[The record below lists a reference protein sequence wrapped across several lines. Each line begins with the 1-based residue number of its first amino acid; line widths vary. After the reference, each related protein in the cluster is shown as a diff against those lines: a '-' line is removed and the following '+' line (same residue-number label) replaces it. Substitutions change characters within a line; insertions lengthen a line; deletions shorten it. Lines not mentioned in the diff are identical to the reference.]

1 MTKKQVLGFI
11 PLPTSKPTA
20 NPRLNHKISPA
31 INFAN
36 PSPVDAAE
44 FCRQACTK
52 TRQIAV
58 EMTNKFGPS

>member
-36 PSPVDAAE
+36 PSPAGGRLRR
-44 FCRQACTK
+44 RQQ
-52 TRQIAV
+52 R
-58 EMTNKFGPS
+58 